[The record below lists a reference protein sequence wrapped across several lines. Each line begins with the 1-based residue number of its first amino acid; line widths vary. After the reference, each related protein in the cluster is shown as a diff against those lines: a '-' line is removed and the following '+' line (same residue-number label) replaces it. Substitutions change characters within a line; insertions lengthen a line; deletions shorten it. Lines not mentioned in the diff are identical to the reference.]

1 MRKAC
6 TALVAFIALLVYIN
20 TSCGDPKKAAIAE
33 GEQLARTHCASCHA
47 FPDPS
52 LLDKKTWDESVLPKM
67 AELMY
72 VEKYYDPYNA
82 SGPDGDM
89 PVTRVAPENLFPFEQ
104 WKKIAAYYTAAAP
117 AAPLGRDRELPAI
130 QTGMPGFTTHYFYDR
145 TSQPLTTLA
154 RFDTVRKQIL
164 FGDGSAK
171 KLFILDAGLH
181 FIDSLAVP
189 EGIADIHLHNG
200 EADVITMGIL
210 KPSDARLG
218 KLTRLGKTP
227 VLLLDSLQRPV
238 QATYADLD
246 GDGKEDIIISEFGY
260 RKGALAWWQNQG
272 NDHYTKHLLRALPGA
287 IRTEVYDFNKDG
299 RPDIIALMA
308 QADESVLIYYNEG
321 NGKFREERVLQFPPA
336 YGSNYLQLC
345 DFNGD
350 GLMDILTTNGDNG
363 DFSIILKAYHGIRI
377 FLNDGSNHFREK
389 TFLPVYGVQKAI
401 PADMDNDGD
410 IDLVSIAFF
419 PDYEKLPQES
429 FIWWENT
436 GNDVY
441 KRYTFDGVT
450 DGRWMTLDVGDMDG
464 DGDQDI
470 ILGSA
475 FFTFGNV
482 PQAYKDKWGKRPL
495 SAVILENILHHK

>member
-6 TALVAFIALLVYIN
+6 IALAAFIALLVYIN
-20 TSCGDPKKAAIAE
+20 TSCGDQKKAGIAE
-33 GEQLARTHCASCHA
+33 GERLARTHCASCHA

-72 VEKYYDPYNA
+72 VENYYDPYNA
-82 SGPDGDM
+82 SGPDGDI
-89 PVTRVAPENLFPFEQ
+89 PATRVAPENLFPFEK
-104 WKKIAAYYTAAAP
+104 WKKIGAYYAAMAP
-117 AAPLGRDRELPAI
+117 AQPLGRGKEQPAI
-130 QTGMPGFTTHYFYDR
+130 QSSLPGFTAHYFYDKA
-145 TSQPLTTLA
+145 SQPLTTLV
-154 RFDTVRKQIL
+154 RFDTAQKQIL

-171 KLFILDAGLH
+171 KLFVLDRGLR
-181 FIDSLAVP
+181 FIDSFPVP
-189 EGIADIHLHNG
+189 EGIADIHLSRN
-200 EADVITMGIL
+200 EAEVITMGIL

-218 KLTRLGKTP
+218 KLTRSGKAP

-246 GDGKEDIIISEFGY
+246 DDGREDIIISEFGY

-272 NDHYTKHLLRALPGA
+272 NDHYARHVLRALPGA
-287 IRTEVYDFNKDG
+287 TRTEVYDFNKDG

-321 NGKFREERVLQFPPA
+321 HGKFREERVLQFPPA
-336 YGSNYLQLC
+336 YGSNYMQLC
-345 DFNGD
+345 DFNRD

-377 FLNDGSNHFREK
+377 FLNDGKDHFTEK
-389 TFLPVYGVQKAI
+389 TFLPVYGVQKAM

-429 FIWWENT
+429 FIYWENNGDDT
-436 GNDVY
+436 Y

-450 DGRWMTLDVGDMDG
+450 NGRWMTLDVGDMDG

-495 SAVILENILHHK
+495 SAVILENKLIH